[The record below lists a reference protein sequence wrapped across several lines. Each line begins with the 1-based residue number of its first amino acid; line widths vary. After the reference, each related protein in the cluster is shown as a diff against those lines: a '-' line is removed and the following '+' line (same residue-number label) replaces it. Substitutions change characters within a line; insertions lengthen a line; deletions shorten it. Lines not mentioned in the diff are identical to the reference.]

1 MKQFAVAKQ
10 LVYLF
15 SLCAVLVAATSAFA
29 VPQKQLLTVTINQTF
44 TGACCFSWGETVFV
58 NEGTKL
64 TPVTV
69 RFATDFLQDTIETFT
84 VGIMVN
90 GGACRIDMGPNEL
103 GDFAVDG
110 RGFMVGSIDW
120 VVLPEDGLFPGLN
133 SFTLCGG
140 GSLDTSKITLGN
152 NTFAVRTT
160 K

>member
-1 MKQFAVAKQ
+1 MKRFASAK
-10 LVYLF
+10 LLIYLF

-29 VPQKQLLTVTINQTF
+29 VPQKQLLTVTINQSF

-58 NEGTKL
+58 NEATKL

-69 RFATDFLQDTIETFT
+69 RFATDFEQKTLDNFN

-90 GGACRIDMGPNEL
+90 GGACRLDLGPNEL
-103 GDFAVDG
+103 GNFAVDF
-110 RGFMVGSIDW
+110 RGFMVGSIEW

-140 GSLDTSKITLGN
+140 GSSSTSEITLGN

>member
-1 MKQFAVAKQ
+1 
-10 LVYLF
+10 
-15 SLCAVLVAATSAFA
+15 
-29 VPQKQLLTVTINQTF
+29 VTINQSF
-44 TGACCFSWGETVFV
+44 AGVCCFSWGETVSV
-58 NEGTKL
+58 NETTKL

-69 RFATDFLQDTIETFT
+69 RFATDFLQNTPENFT
-84 VGIMVN
+84 VGLMVN
-90 GGACRIDMGPNEL
+90 GGPCRLDLGPNEL
-103 GDFAVDG
+103 GNFAVDF
-110 RGFMVGSIDW
+110 RGFMVGSIEW

>member
-15 SLCAVLVAATSAFA
+15 SLCAVLAAATSAFA
-29 VPQKQLLTVTINQTF
+29 VSQKQLLTVTINQSF
-44 TGACCFSWGETVFV
+44 TGLCCFSWGETVSA
-58 NEGTKL
+58 NEATKL

-69 RFATDFLQDTIETFT
+69 SFATDFLQNTLDNFN

-90 GGACRIDMGPNEL
+90 GGPCRLDLGPNEL
-103 GDFAVDG
+103 GNFAVDG
-110 RGFMVGSIDW
+110 RGFMVGSFDW

-140 GSLDTSKITLGN
+140 GPKSTSKITLGD